1 MALNINTE
9 IPNIDVITTMGEINT
24 HEWIENCW
32 GIIFSHPKDFTPV
45 CTTELGELAKLQQRF
60 LDKNTKIMGVS
71 IDPIEDHLNW
81 INDINEVNNC
91 NVRFPLIAD
100 ENLIFSK
107 AFDMLPEDENADQH
121 RTALNNATVR
131 VIYIIGQDKKIK
143 ASLAYPMSTGR
154 NFDEVERVLV
164 SCQLTTEH
172 SVATPAN
179 WKSGEKVIILP
190 SINDEDAKKMFGS
203 WESPKPYIRYIDP
216 PEQS

>member
-9 IPNIDVITTMGEINT
+9 IPNIDIITTMGEINT

-91 NVRFPLIAD
+91 NVMFPLIAD
-100 ENLIFSK
+100 ENLRFSK
-107 AFDMLPEDENADQH
+107 AFDMLISIE
-121 RTALNNATVR
+121 
-131 VIYIIGQDKKIK
+131 
-143 ASLAYPMSTGR
+143 
-154 NFDEVERVLV
+154 
-164 SCQLTTEH
+164 QL
-172 SVATPAN
+172 
-179 WKSGEKVIILP
+179 
-190 SINDEDAKKMFGS
+190 
-203 WESPKPYIRYIDP
+203 
-216 PEQS
+216 